1 MGISGLVTQSV
12 LEYIEQNELYQP
24 QIDQQVNVKKE
35 ENRAD
40 SE

>member
-24 QIDQQVNVKKE
+24 QIDQQVLVKKE
-35 ENRAD
+35 EKRAD
-40 SE
+40 FE